1 MIVEYWSVRSEIES
15 YSKSWGK
22 NRLRFINDSVIVGV
36 NNLRLKFFRKMKGTK
51 MPEPLQYVVRD
62 VDTKEQLILSL
73 SDYQICTFV

>member
-1 MIVEYWSVRSEIES
+1 MRLRATVNRG
-15 YSKSWGK
+15 GK

-62 VDTKEQLILSL
+62 ADTKEQLILSL